1 MAKKKQTGQEAAG
14 ARGRMRARREA
25 ERAAADSAATA
36 AASDKTA
43 LAAINTEIQGMVT
56 SGASQ
61 VRPGKLKE
69 LQAQGKV
76 IATRMRGRRRAKKS
90 T

>member
-1 MAKKKQTGQEAAG
+1 MAKKKKQTPTAAQAAA
-14 ARGRMRARREA
+14 ARGRMRAR
-25 ERAAADSAATA
+25 AATA
-36 AASDKTA
+36 DSVKAAKASDKTA
-43 LAAINTEIQGMVT
+43 LAAINYEIHGMVT
-56 SGASQ
+56 SGAAQ

-76 IATRMRGRRRAKKS
+76 IATRMRARRKS